1 MMIITMAAISGNTD
15 SEGFFAFTFGAEE
28 ASGEHKITAIC
39 DDCTNKEAYAKVDVE
54 VEGLVQLADDKVTS
68 TDFVTRGGLPA
79 HRDNHYFEFDSFKQI
94 LKLGMTFNIKYKQ
107 RLLVNDSSLKQ
118 GGLYDISG
126 GWRPSHFNHR
136 EGIVVDINNFKER
149 NI

>member
-1 MMIITMAAISGNTD
+1 M
-15 SEGFFAFTFGAEE
+15 
-28 ASGEHKITAIC
+28 
-39 DDCTNKEAYAKVDVE
+39 E

-149 NI
+149 NIKFEKFVEDHNAFAKWEGLDVSTTPHYHIRLLGKGRDE